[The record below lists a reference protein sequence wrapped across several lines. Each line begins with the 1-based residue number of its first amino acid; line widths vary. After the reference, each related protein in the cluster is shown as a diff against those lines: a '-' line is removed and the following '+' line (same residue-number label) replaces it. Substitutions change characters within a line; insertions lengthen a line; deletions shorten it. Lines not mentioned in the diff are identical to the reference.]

1 MESQKTTTIKTS
13 KSTRATII
21 VPTLLEAVERVIAA
35 AKDSEM
41 DDFLLFKVEL
51 EIGLLA
57 EGYGITHNQAILFCV
72 CLETGPCRIKLKDI
86 YNYLNIDRFDF
97 IHYYSDIDALVDRGL
112 LHYHNANDKNEF
124 DIPLE
129 VINMLIRN
137 EYYDKQILL
146 A

>member
-1 MESQKTTTIKTS
+1 
-13 KSTRATII
+13 
-21 VPTLLEAVERVIAA
+21 
-35 AKDSEM
+35 M

-129 VINMLIRN
+129 VINKLIRN